1 MTLHWTDALAQHWG
15 IQARLTQL
23 AGEYDLN
30 FLAET
35 LAGEG
40 YILKVMRPGC
50 NRELIEM
57 QVSALAHVHDQ
68 PLADLYPEVIATQQG
83 VACVSCLDTDGKPR
97 LLWLLSRLPGRS
109 YAQSAPKTRALAGD
123 LGRAVGATDRVFET
137 FRHPA
142 LERDFKWHMM
152 QALWIKPE
160 LGVISDP
167 DRRRLLQ
174 DIVADF
180 SGVLGQL
187 QNLPT
192 QAVHNDIND
201 YNILVSDE
209 FCAPRRITGLID
221 LGDMCIAPRICD
233 LAIAAAYVVLERS
246 DPEEALEAFVAGYH
260 AENPLLSVELYVLW
274 PLLQMRL
281 AVSVVN
287 STLMAQAHP
296 DDPYVVISQAPAW

>member
-57 QVSALAHVHDQ
+57 QVSALAHVRDQ
-68 PLADLYPEVIATQQG
+68 PLADLYPEVIATLQG

-142 LERDFKWHMM
+142 LERDFKWHLM
-152 QALWIKPE
+152 QAQWIKPE

-209 FCAPRRITGLID
+209 FCAPRRI
-221 LGDMCIAPRICD
+221 P
-233 LAIAAAYVVLERS
+233 V
-246 DPEEALEAFVAGYH
+246 
-260 AENPLLSVELYVLW
+260 
-274 PLLQMRL
+274 
-281 AVSVVN
+281 
-287 STLMAQAHP
+287 
-296 DDPYVVISQAPAW
+296 